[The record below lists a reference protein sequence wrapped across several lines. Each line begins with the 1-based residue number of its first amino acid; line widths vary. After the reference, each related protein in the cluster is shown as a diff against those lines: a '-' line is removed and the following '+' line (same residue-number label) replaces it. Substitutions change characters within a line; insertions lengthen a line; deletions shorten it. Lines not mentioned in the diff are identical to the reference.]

1 MGLGGE
7 KGGQPTMSFGEHLRR
22 LSMID
27 EGYFEDDLGFVPRPN
42 GLSEL
47 DPKIA
52 ALLQLAVTVA
62 IGSSAVC
69 IGWSTSRAVA
79 EGATEDEVADV
90 LLAIL
95 PVVGLGRIVTAA
107 PDVAAALGSDVMDLF
122 EEPPRN

>member
-1 MGLGGE
+1 MMMPMAEGP
-7 KGGQPTMSFGEHLRR
+7 QQTVSFGEQLRR

-27 EGYFEDDLGFVPRPN
+27 EGYFKDNLGLDPRPL

-47 DPKIA
+47 DPKTA
-52 ALLQLAVTVA
+52 ALLQMAVSVA

-69 IGWSTSRAVA
+69 VGWSTSRAMA
-79 EGATEDEVADV
+79 EGATGDEVVDV

-107 PDVAAALGSDVMDLF
+107 PDVAAALGYDVTDLWD
-122 EEPPRN
+122 EPPGN